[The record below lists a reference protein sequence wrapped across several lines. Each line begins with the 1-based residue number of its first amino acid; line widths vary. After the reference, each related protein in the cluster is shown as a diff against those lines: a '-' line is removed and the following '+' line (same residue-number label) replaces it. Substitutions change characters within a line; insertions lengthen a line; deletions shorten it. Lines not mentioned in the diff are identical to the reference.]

1 MDYMSFKKSR
11 IKTNCSSQKAESAND
26 DIRETA
32 EKYAQKNDP
41 DLLREILQ
49 AANNGK
55 KDGSLS
61 EEKLRQFVTSV
72 SPMLNDEQRA
82 RLNSVV
88 EMINKN

>member
-11 IKTNCSSQKAESAND
+11 IKTNDSSPKAENAND
-26 DIRETA
+26 DIRKTA

>member
-11 IKTNCSSQKAESAND
+11 IKTNDSSQKAESAND
-26 DIRETA
+26 DIRKTA